1 MCTLNVVHIKKYLK
15 KNRNGE
21 RVILFDLLIT
31 EYDLF

>member
-1 MCTLNVVHIKKYLK
+1 MWCTSKNILK